1 MKTTKITIKN
11 LFGIRETTLDGKSVE
26 ISGPKGS
33 GKTSVLDAIRYALT
47 NRSDRDYI
55 VHQGADEGEII
66 IETNT
71 GLSIDRKALPAK
83 SAGTVKVRDGS
94 MLQTRPAEFLAQIF
108 TPLQLDPVKFTQLSR
123 QEKNREILNLIEFQ
137 WDMNWIKEQFGE
149 IPQGVDYGQHILEV
163 LNDIQAENGIYFQS
177 RQNINRDI
185 RNKQAFIADIAKD
198 IPSGYDYDRWN
209 NYPSGEKYREL
220 ERLREQNSRI
230 ERAKAFRSG
239 YDAKLR
245 GLEAQRDMDLAAI
258 DSDIARERASLTGT
272 MERLKAELKATEEKL
287 SGMEQRRQE
296 KADVVQSKYET
307 AAAKLEKDMGV
318 AADYAGREPVDTTA
332 LSQEL
337 DTAEEMRKHL
347 NEYQRMV
354 AMQAELEDLTE
365 QSSEFTR
372 KIELA
377 RELPAKIL
385 ETAKIPVE
393 GLTVENGV
401 PLIRGLPISNLSD
414 GELLE
419 LCVDISVSKPGQ
431 LQIILVDGAERLD
444 TGDLTL
450 TINGIQLLVQG
461 LQTIVEAVLTALQ
474 TAVDT
479 FFTWLDEQ
487 TNGRL
492 SGLIE
497 WIRTTLNSWIETL
510 KLTLK
515 NLVSSIGQILTGIVT
530 FVSGV
535 FTGKWRQAW
544 EGVKDIFRGI
554 WNTIVDL
561 LEGGINF
568 IIDGINAF
576 IRGVNKAFALIG
588 ALTGRSV
595 SIDTLPRVEL
605 PRLATG
611 AVIPPNKEFL
621 AVLGDQKHGTNIET
635 PLDTM
640 VQAFRQALS
649 EGGYSGQSTAYL
661 VIDED
666 ILGKVVYRLNKSE
679 SNRVGV
685 SLEDY

>member
-1 MKTTKITIKN
+1 MKTSKIVIKN

-26 ISGPKGS
+26 ISGPKGA
-33 GKTSVLDAIRYALT
+33 GKTSVLDAIRFALT
-47 NRSDRDYI
+47 NRSERDCI

-66 IETNT
+66 IETTT

-94 MLQTRPAEFLAQIF
+94 LLQTRPAEFLSQIF
-108 TPLQLDPVKFTQLSR
+108 TPLQLNPVEFTQLSR
-123 QEKNREILNLIEFQ
+123 QEKNRVILSLIEFD
-137 WDMNWIKEQFGE
+137 WDVNWIREQFGE

-307 AAAKLEKDMGV
+307 ATAKLEKDMGV
-318 AADYAGREPVDTTA
+318 AADYAGREPVDTTS

-444 TGDLTL
+444 KESRDRLYAKCKEK
-450 TINGIQLLVQG
+450 G
-461 LQTIVEAVLTALQ
+461 LQLIATRVTDSDAL
-474 TAVDT
+474 
-479 FFTWLDEQ
+479 E
-487 TNGRL
+487 
-492 SGLIE
+492 
-497 WIRTTLNSWIETL
+497 
-510 KLTLK
+510 
-515 NLVSSIGQILTGIVT
+515 VT
-530 FVSGV
+530 
-535 FTGKWRQAW
+535 
-544 EGVKDIFRGI
+544 
-554 WNTIVDL
+554 
-561 LEGGINF
+561 
-568 IIDGINAF
+568 
-576 IRGVNKAFALIG
+576 
-588 ALTGRSV
+588 
-595 SIDTLPRVEL
+595 EL
-605 PRLATG
+605 
-611 AVIPPNKEFL
+611 
-621 AVLGDQKHGTNIET
+621 
-635 PLDTM
+635 
-640 VQAFRQALS
+640 
-649 EGGYSGQSTAYL
+649 
-661 VIDED
+661 
-666 ILGKVVYRLNKSE
+666 
-679 SNRVGV
+679 
-685 SLEDY
+685 

>member
-11 LFGIRETTLDGKSVE
+11 LFGIKETTLDGKSVE

-123 QEKNREILNLIEFQ
+123 QEKNREILNLIEFH

-149 IPQGVDYGQHILEV
+149 IPQGVDYSKHILEV

-209 NYPSGEKYREL
+209 SYPSGEKYREL
-220 ERLREQNSRI
+220 ERLKEQNSRI

-245 GLEAQRDMDLAAI
+245 GLEAQRDMDMAAI
-258 DSDIARERASLTGT
+258 DSDISRERANITGSI
-272 MERLKAELKATEEKL
+272 ERLKAELKAAEEKL
-287 SGMEQRRQE
+287 SGLEQRRQE
-296 KADVVQSKYET
+296 KAEVAQSKYET

-354 AMQAELEDLTE
+354 AMQTELEALTE
-365 QSSEFTR
+365 QSAEFTR

-385 ETAKIPVE
+385 ETAQIPVE

-444 TGDLTL
+444 KESRDRLYAKCKEK
-450 TINGIQLLVQG
+450 G
-461 LQTIVEAVLTALQ
+461 LQLIATRVTDSDAL
-474 TAVDT
+474 
-479 FFTWLDEQ
+479 E
-487 TNGRL
+487 
-492 SGLIE
+492 
-497 WIRTTLNSWIETL
+497 
-510 KLTLK
+510 
-515 NLVSSIGQILTGIVT
+515 VT
-530 FVSGV
+530 
-535 FTGKWRQAW
+535 
-544 EGVKDIFRGI
+544 
-554 WNTIVDL
+554 
-561 LEGGINF
+561 
-568 IIDGINAF
+568 
-576 IRGVNKAFALIG
+576 
-588 ALTGRSV
+588 
-595 SIDTLPRVEL
+595 EL
-605 PRLATG
+605 
-611 AVIPPNKEFL
+611 
-621 AVLGDQKHGTNIET
+621 
-635 PLDTM
+635 
-640 VQAFRQALS
+640 
-649 EGGYSGQSTAYL
+649 
-661 VIDED
+661 
-666 ILGKVVYRLNKSE
+666 
-679 SNRVGV
+679 
-685 SLEDY
+685 